1 MLLCAVLLMVGTPL
15 ALAADEEGSF
25 PNEYADFLEDGIAY
39 KIVDH
44 EKHQVE
50 VAPRYKYAPG
60 GAHAAGS
67 YYCET
72 SYEIPASV
80 THEGTEYAIVGIAA
94 GAFVQA
100 GNITSITFAADS
112 EIEYIGDDAFGAT

>member
-1 MLLCAVLLMVGTPL
+1 MKLKRVLAVLLCAVLLCAVLLMVGTPL

-67 YYCET
+67 YYCKLLT
-72 SYEIPASV
+72 R
-80 THEGTEYAIVGIAA
+80 
-94 GAFVQA
+94 FQRL
-100 GNITSITFAADS
+100 
-112 EIEYIGDDAFGAT
+112 